1 MRSLAPGRVMNAR
14 VRRDRHAR
22 SEPCSMKREDK
33 GAGYRIVRLQE
44 LILEE
49 LRSLFRDD
57 IEDPTLDGVRIV
69 GLVLSA
75 DARHARVHYALVDVR
90 QGDTRAPV
98 ERALVR
104 ATPLLRARIADA
116 IDVKRVPELRFI
128 FDAEQPEGEGA

>member
-1 MRSLAPGRVMNAR
+1 
-14 VRRDRHAR
+14 
-22 SEPCSMKREDK
+22 MKREDK

-57 IEDPTLDGVRIV
+57 IEDPTLEGVRIV

-75 DARHARVHYALVDVR
+75 DARHARVHYALAAVR
-90 QGDTRAPV
+90 RGDTRAAV
-98 ERALVR
+98 ERALAA

-128 FDAEQPEGEGA
+128 FDAAEPEADGA